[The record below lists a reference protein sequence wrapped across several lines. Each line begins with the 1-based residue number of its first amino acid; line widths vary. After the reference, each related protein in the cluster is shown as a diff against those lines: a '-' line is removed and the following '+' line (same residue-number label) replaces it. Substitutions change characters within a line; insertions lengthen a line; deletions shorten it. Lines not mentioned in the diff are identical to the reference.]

1 MKKQTV
7 AILLVTIFALADSV
21 YAVQTAP
28 VAGGRGAGMGAGMGM
43 GAGYGM
49 HGYGDCD
56 GTGFGRHW
64 DRLAQALDLTA
75 EQQTKIKALIDEE
88 QTKTAALR
96 QQMFDIRNQW
106 QALTQA
112 TTFDEKAVRELA
124 AKKAEI
130 STELMVSRARL
141 QNSIQAQLT
150 PEQKALADKIQPF
163 MRGGR
168 HGHDKGHFR
177 RGDCAYQPADCPRR
191 ATTK

>member
-7 AILLVTIFALADSV
+7 AILLVTIFALAGSG
-21 YAVQTAP
+21 YAVQADS
-28 VAGGRGAGMGAGMGM
+28 VAGGRGAGMGAGQGM
-43 GAGYGM
+43 R
-49 HGYGDCD
+49 GYGDCD

-64 DRLAQALDLTA
+64 DRWSQALDLTA
-75 EQQTKIKALIDEE
+75 EQQTKIKAIIDEE

-106 QALTQA
+106 RTLTQA
-112 TTFDEKAVRELA
+112 TPFDEKAVRDLA
-124 AKKAEI
+124 AKKAKI

-150 PEQKALADKIQPF
+150 PEQKAQADKIKPL

-168 HGHDKGHFR
+168 HGHGKGHFR
-177 RGDCAYQPADCPRR
+177 RGDCADKPVDCPRK